1 MGALWQ
7 QSARGLA
14 AKIAAREVSSREVI
28 EAHLARIAAVND
40 KLNAVVLVLA
50 DSAREAADAADA
62 KVKSGVPLG
71 PLHGVPI
78 TVKANVDLV
87 GSPTT
92 HGVPAFAEAFPSEDA
107 PVTERMKAAGA
118 IPIGRTNLPDMGL
131 RVHTV
136 SALYGLTKNPWNPDV
151 TTGGSSGG
159 EASALASGMS
169 PLGLGNDIGGSL
181 RNPAFCCGIAS
192 LKPGLGRIPWASS
205 IEPRSPLL
213 AAQKMAVEGPMA
225 RHVSDLK
232 LAFAVLAGA
241 HPRDPESVPA
251 PLRGPDLARPIKVAV
266 VPDPP
271 GGTTDPAI
279 SAGVR
284 AAAKALADAGYE
296 VEEVT
301 PPLIEEAIDVWAKW
315 LCWEFGLM
323 SGQMAQI
330 MSEEA
335 MGFFRDFAATQG
347 EPSFAASVELQIRRH
362 AVARAWAEFFTRYP
376 LVLGPTWCQPQFA
389 HGADIADTSGTLV
402 MNTFRFVLPMNLL
415 GLPVC
420 CVPVGTANGLPVGV
434 QIIGGRFRE
443 DLCLDAGEAI
453 EARLGRITPID
464 PRA

>member
-7 QSARGLA
+7 ESARGLA

-62 KVKSGVPLG
+62 RVKSGAPLG

-87 GSPTT
+87 GSATT
-92 HGVPAFAEAFPSEDA
+92 HGVPAFAEAFPSADA

-118 IPIGRTNLPDMGL
+118 IPVGRTNLPDMGL
-131 RVHTV
+131 RIHTV
-136 SALYGLTKNPWNPDV
+136 SALYGLTKNPWRQDV

-192 LKPGLGRIPWASS
+192 LKPGRGRIPWASA

-213 AAQKMAVEGPMA
+213 AAQMMAVEGPMA
-225 RHVSDLK
+225 RHVADVRLGFS
-232 LAFAVLAGA
+232 VLAGA

-301 PPLIEEAIDVWAKW
+301 PPLVEEAIAVWSDW
-315 LCWEFGLM
+315 LCWEFGAM

-330 MSEEA
+330 MSDEA
-335 MGFFRDFAATQG
+335 MGFFREFATSRG
-347 EPSFAASVELQIRRH
+347 EPNFGGSVELQIRRH
-362 AVARAWAEFFTRYP
+362 VVARAWGEFFARYP

-389 HGADIADTSGTLV
+389 HGADVAPGGAEMV
-402 MNTFRFVLPMNLL
+402 ANTFRFVLPMNLL
-415 GLPVC
+415 GLPVV
-420 CVPVGTANGLPVGV
+420 CVPVGTANGLPIGV
-434 QIIGGRFRE
+434 QIIGNRFRE

-453 EARLGRITPID
+453 EARMGLITPID
-464 PRA
+464 PR